1 MTPPLYQLKEVDTME
16 HIIWSN
22 TEINVADW
30 SDFLQEEYPEVTD
43 PDEQYELCC
52 EMNCEYLDDER
63 ANLDM
68 MLPHEI
74 ICIADLGLWYGRCMG
89 YKMIESGNIADC
101 LWDGEC
107 DYCTWYVDRYNDL
120 LFTGAHHDGRNH
132 YLYRELRDLSDK
144 QMENFL
150 EKLHTG
156 RLTRRDIRRYTT
168 SVGIHVNRAYGW

>member
-1 MTPPLYQLKEVDTME
+1 
-16 HIIWSN
+16 
-22 TEINVADW
+22 
-30 SDFLQEEYPEVTD
+30 
-43 PDEQYELCC
+43 
-52 EMNCEYLDDER
+52 
-63 ANLDM
+63 
-68 MLPHEI
+68 
-74 ICIADLGLWYGRCMG
+74 MG

-120 LFTGAHHDGRNH
+120 CFSGAHHDGRNH

-168 SVGIHVNRAYGW
+168 SIGSHIQRVYGWWWQLKKCVYINDTCTLSSL

>member
-1 MTPPLYQLKEVDTME
+1 
-16 HIIWSN
+16 
-22 TEINVADW
+22 
-30 SDFLQEEYPEVTD
+30 
-43 PDEQYELCC
+43 
-52 EMNCEYLDDER
+52 MNYAYLDDEK

-68 MLPHEI
+68 ELPNPI
-74 ICIADLGLWYGRCMG
+74 ICIADLGRWDGRCMG

-101 LWDGEC
+101 LYDPEC

-120 LFTGAHHDGRNH
+120 LFTGAHHDGTNH

-156 RLTRRDIRRYTT
+156 NLTRRDIRRYTT
-168 SVGIHVNRAYGW
+168 SVGIHVNKVYGW

>member
-1 MTPPLYQLKEVDTME
+1 ME

-22 TEINVADW
+22 FDVNVEDYA
-30 SDFLQEEYPEVTD
+30 DFLQEEYPEVTD
-43 PDEQYELCC
+43 PNEQYELCC
-52 EMNCEYLDDER
+52 EMNYEYLDNEKD
-63 ANLDM
+63 NLDIE
-68 MLPHEI
+68 LLHPI
-74 ICIADLGLWYGRCMG
+74 ICIADLGLWYGRRMG

-107 DYCTWYVDRYNDL
+107 DYCKWYVDRYNDL
-120 LFTGAHHDGRNH
+120 CFSGVHHDGRNN

-150 EKLHTG
+150 DKLHTG

-168 SVGIHVNRAYGW
+168 SVGIHVNKVYGW